1 MSIKKRIY
9 LSFFLLVSLF
19 GVYSIVTIIT
29 LNNNRILSKRMSE
42 VMNPLLQVNSDFNKL
57 LIESKMYTT
66 NWVFL
71 RSKQEDKEALVN
83 LHEKRYS
90 QLKIKT
96 YQLLNRI
103 SSTPLR
109 DSLNKEFASFE
120 ELIGIE
126 KQIMSTLVAFEDYDD
141 PFKRL
146 NSENIIE
153 TEVLPRTD
161 VLMQMHD
168 RIRTMEQGI
177 QESAQSNLEESTTLM
192 RRLILLLMAVILI
205 FGFLLSKYLTYIIS
219 TPIRKIVRVVNDT
232 GKGILEKVNWKET
245 RDEIGEMVRS
255 VNNLSTKLK
264 TTAEFADEI
273 GKRNFDMP
281 FKPLSDNDTL
291 GKALITMRDNLKS
304 SDERLDQAQTI
315 ARLGNWESDMELK
328 FIWSKEMYSILDY
341 EPFEIEASYQAL
353 IKYIDMQDKGKLQ
366 RLMAQ
371 CLKSGES
378 FIFNG
383 QITTAKNNTKSVRM
397 EGRLSITH
405 KEGKQEQKIIGIMQD
420 ITEQVKS
427 AVLEAHNS
435 ELTKANLELD
445 KFVYSCSH
453 DLRAPLT
460 SMLGIIEISKE
471 ETSDPV
477 MMEHLAMMKK
487 SINKLDGFISDIL
500 DYSRNS
506 RMEIK
511 KEEIDFSEV
520 LADITNDLKY
530 MSGNNVKVEIKVDR
544 SSSAPFLSDKSRI
557 NIVLNNLVSNAI
569 RYQNPKI
576 IDPFVDIKV
585 DTSDTETHIVVKDN
599 GIGIPGEHQQ
609 KIFDMFYRVSKNS
622 VGSGLGLYIVK
633 EAIDKLNGRIE
644 VESEIGKGTTFN
656 VYIPNN

>member
-1 MSIKKRIY
+1 
-9 LSFFLLVSLF
+9 
-19 GVYSIVTIIT
+19 
-29 LNNNRILSKRMSE
+29 
-42 VMNPLLQVNSDFNKL
+42 
-57 LIESKMYTT
+57 
-66 NWVFL
+66 
-71 RSKQEDKEALVN
+71 
-83 LHEKRYS
+83 
-90 QLKIKT
+90 
-96 YQLLNRI
+96 
-103 SSTPLR
+103 
-109 DSLNKEFASFE
+109 
-120 ELIGIE
+120 
-126 KQIMSTLVAFEDYDD
+126 
-141 PFKRL
+141 
-146 NSENIIE
+146 
-153 TEVLPRTD
+153 
-161 VLMQMHD
+161 
-168 RIRTMEQGI
+168 
-177 QESAQSNLEESTTLM
+177 
-192 RRLILLLMAVILI
+192 
-205 FGFLLSKYLTYIIS
+205 
-219 TPIRKIVRVVNDT
+219 VNDT